1 MTNTKQLTSAV
12 ALLASIAVLDNF
24 IFVELEPGFESM
36 VLIEPYSPA
45 NEAET
50 AQANASGEALSEA
63 KDFWIDQHIVSRAD
77 FAKFLESTGYE
88 PQEVAPHSPQ
98 KFTGQIED
106 VALAVS
112 VEELLAQVGNANWT
126 KTTDNF
132 SMNHTVMGQDDLK
145 VNFKDAQT
153 YCNWLGKVL
162 PTAEQ
167 FKHIS
172 LQGHNQKADEF
183 IEFRC
188 VRNI

>member
-36 VLIEPYSPA
+36 VLIEPNGSA
-45 NEAET
+45 NEAEAT
-50 AQANASGEALSEA
+50 QANENGEPLSEA
-63 KDFWIDQHIVSRAD
+63 KDFWIDQHIVSHAD
-77 FAKFLESTGYE
+77 FAKFLESTSYE
-88 PQEVAPHSPQ
+88 PQAATPFNPQ
-98 KFTGQIED
+98 IITNQIEE

-112 VEELLAQVGNANWT
+112 IEELRDQVGNTNWKKTSAN
-126 KTTDNF
+126 F
-132 SMNHTVMGQDDLK
+132 PLSHTVTGQDDLQ

-167 FKHIS
+167 FEHIAM
-172 LQGHNQKADEF
+172 QDHDKKVT
-183 IEFRC
+183 EFRC